1 VADTTRRDLKVLVG
15 TMHLT
20 LTLLLAQAILAG
32 FFVSDVYSKNNGGD
46 SLVTT
51 HGVVADAVWVVA
63 LLATAYCVVKLH
75 RSAPALMAMTGAY
88 FVLALVETG
97 IGHLIS
103 DDSLLGISGNRNGLI
118 AAHIPIAIVLF
129 ALGGFTPLQS
139 DTLGSVARRL
149 DTTPMAVALAW
160 LLQRSPNLLLIPGT
174 SSLDHLRENVAGA
187 GLALSADDLAE
198 LDGIAS

>member
-32 FFVSDVYSKNNGGD
+32 FFVSDVYSKNKGGD

-118 AAHIPIAIVLF
+118 AGHIPIAIVLF
-129 ALGGFTPLQS
+129 ALGGFIATRATRLVR
-139 DTLGSVARRL
+139 LMEAGVA
-149 DTTPMAVALAW
+149 PV
-160 LLQRSPNLLLIPGT
+160 
-174 SSLDHLRENVAGA
+174 
-187 GLALSADDLAE
+187 
-198 LDGIAS
+198 